1 MNILTDLEIERDKPE
16 ITEVTEED
24 IENILLK
31 TREMVDL
38 MVSKGGKGLS
48 APQVG
53 INKKFFIMETFP
65 EKVEIIINPIYFYKK
80 KDLTKSGE
88 LSLSNPNAYIV
99 ERAKEIEVKYYS
111 TDGKKLIKKNRHLK
125 GEKAFIFQSL
135 TNYCKGITLNS
146 SALEEIPLDNKDE
159 E

>member
-1 MNILTDLEIERDKPE
+1 MNILTDLEIQLDKSE
-16 ITEVTEED
+16 ITDVTEED
-24 IENILLK
+24 IEMILLK
-31 TREMVDL
+31 TRDMVDL
-38 MVSKGGKGLS
+38 MVERGGIGLS
-48 APQVG
+48 GPQVG
-53 INKKFFIMETFP
+53 INKNFFVMETLP
-65 EKVEIIINPIYFYKK
+65 GKVEIIINPVYFYRK

-125 GEKAFIFQSL
+125 GERAFIFQSL
-135 TNYCKGITLNS
+135 TNYCKGITLGE
-146 SALEEIPLDNKDE
+146 SALEEVPLNDKTE

>member
-16 ITEVTEED
+16 ITDVKEED
-24 IENILLK
+24 IGKILLK
-31 TREMVDL
+31 TRDMVDL
-38 MVSKGGKGLS
+38 MVEKGGIGLS
-48 APQVG
+48 GPQVG
-53 INKKFFIMETFP
+53 INKNFFVMETLP
-65 EKVEIIINPIYFYKK
+65 GKVEIIINPVYFYKK

-88 LSLSNPNAYIV
+88 CSLSNPNAFIV
-99 ERAKEIEVKYYS
+99 ERAKVIETKYYS